1 MERDLDSFRRELA
14 DIHDRLLDLL
24 LAHIRTSLGDDGIDG
39 EFTDAIN
46 RAIDAGIGI
55 DESEAMLEEFVAQMQ
70 SSR

>member
-24 LAHIRTSLGDDGIDG
+24 LAHTSTSLGDDGIDG

-55 DESEAMLEEFVAQMQ
+55 DESEARLEEFVAQMQ